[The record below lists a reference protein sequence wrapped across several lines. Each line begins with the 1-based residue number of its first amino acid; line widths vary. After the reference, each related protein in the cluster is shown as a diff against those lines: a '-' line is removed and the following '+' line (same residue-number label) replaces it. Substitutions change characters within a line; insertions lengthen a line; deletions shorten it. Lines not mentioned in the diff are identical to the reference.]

1 MSFVLKSS
9 KVPNLNSDHFKLK
22 IPYKI
27 SIKREEK
34 RQTIG
39 RNKRTK
45 LTSNTKNS
53 TTKVSLSQGI
63 LKNSLSSSL

>member
-1 MSFVLKSS
+1 MLFIFELTTDAPATQGAQS
-9 KVPNLNSDHFKLK
+9 KIS
-22 IPYKI
+22 YKI
-27 SIKREEK
+27 SIKREQK

-63 LKNSLSSSL
+63 LNNSLSSLL